1 MDNDLDG
8 GSFRRRD
15 PHGQGDELLMAAEN
29 MSPALSIVMP
39 VYNEAEALEQ
49 VVAEWVTMLD
59 GEHIDYEMRIY
70 DDGSRD
76 GTAEVL
82 QRLAASNPRIIATA
96 KKNSGH
102 GPTIMRGYNEAHG
115 EWVFQTD
122 SDGEMGA
129 VSFQSLW
136 SVRDR
141 YDFLLGEREGRLSS
155 MHRKVLTGGSR
166 AVVALLF
173 GRAVVDVN
181 SPYRLMRGE
190 WLRGVLPLIP
200 VGAAVPN
207 IILTGLASKT
217 RSRVFATPVPSQ
229 ARRHGASSLNL
240 SRIGHLAVRAVIDA
254 ARVAFRRAK

>member
-1 MDNDLDG
+1 M
-8 GSFRRRD
+8 
-15 PHGQGDELLMAAEN
+15 MVAEN

-59 GEHIDYEMRIY
+59 GEPIDYEMRIY

-82 QRLAASNPRIIATA
+82 RRLAANNPRIVATTKA
-96 KKNSGH
+96 NSGH
-102 GPTIMRGYNEAHG
+102 GPTIMRGYTEARG

-129 VSFQSLW
+129 VSFPSLW
-136 SVRDR
+136 TVRDDF
-141 YDFLLGEREGRLSS
+141 DFLLGEREGRLSS
-155 MHRKVLTGGSR
+155 MHRKILTGGSR
-166 AVVALLF
+166 AAVALLF

-181 SPYRLMRGE
+181 SPYRLMRGA

-200 VGAAVPN
+200 VDAAVPN

-217 RSRVFATPVPSQ
+217 RARIFATPVPYL
-229 ARRHGASSLNL
+229 ARRHGTTSLNL
-240 SRIGHLAVRAVIDA
+240 RRITHLAVRAVIDA
-254 ARVAFRRAK
+254 AKVAFRRSR